1 MTDHLKQSISALL
14 DEEASEIE
22 VHRLL
27 REFGDDDSLKLSWIR
42 YQQIRAVSQ
51 GQHHLSEAQHLS
63 LHDRISQAVQMDEGE
78 HEWTETTQQNWRRPA
93 AGFAVAASLVVA
105 VLVGINFNQP
115 MDVNNGL
122 NNSSLVDVTNPVANP
137 LSSSA
142 PFNSAPIDVQTV
154 STAETDIAFS
164 EDEPDLRELDEV
176 KQQQLREYLMRHD
189 RMSQMNTNSRTVNY
203 QPTISPTTSPRTSP
217 RKSGNN

>member
-27 REFGDDDSLKLSWIR
+27 REFGEDDSLKLSWIR

-63 LHDRISQAVQMDEGE
+63 LHGRISAAVQAED
-78 HEWTETTQQNWRRPA
+78 TEYHYQPETNQPGWRRQT
-93 AGFAVAASLVVA
+93 AGFAVAASLVAA
-105 VLVGINFNQP
+105 VLVGINVNQP
-115 MDVNNGL
+115 ADNAIA
-122 NNSSLVDVTNPVANP
+122 SAPANP
-137 LSSSA
+137 
-142 PFNSAPIDVQTV
+142 APISVQTV
-154 STAETDIAFS
+154 ATGNSSMALPTDSVAFS
-164 EDEPDLRELDEV
+164 EDELELRELDEL

-189 RMSQMNTNSRTVNY
+189 RMSQLNSNSRTVNF
-203 QPTISPTTSPRTSP
+203 QPA
-217 RKSGNN
+217 KGNN